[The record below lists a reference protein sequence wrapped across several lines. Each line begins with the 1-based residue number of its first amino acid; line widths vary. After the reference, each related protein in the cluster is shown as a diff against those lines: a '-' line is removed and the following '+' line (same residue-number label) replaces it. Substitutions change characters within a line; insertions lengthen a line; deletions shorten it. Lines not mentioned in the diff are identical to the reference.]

1 MSQSQ
6 QIPVAGGAI
15 ACPSSEQLLAFA
27 SGVADEATSASIAQ
41 HIADCQSCEQAFR
54 SIDSS
59 ADPLTSRMR
68 LALQT
73 SAELDDS
80 ECFRMIQAAVEMGA
94 TRGPLAADDALPATH
109 SLAGTPDDV
118 SDATRYQSLP
128 TASWT
133 PLPIGE
139 SIGRYRLETLLG
151 EGTFGRV
158 YLAHDTQLDR
168 PVALKVA
175 KSQELGGA
183 NLLAAFLSEA
193 RSAARLRHPGI
204 VSIYDVGSEGDF
216 HFIAMEHVPGESLR
230 KQLVGTPQPPAR
242 VADLIAQAAEA
253 MHFAH
258 KQGLMHRDLKPA
270 NLLLDADGRV
280 RIADFG
286 LALHEDQQRR
296 RAGDRAGTL
305 PYMSPE
311 QVRGDA
317 HRLDGRADIW
327 SLGVIMYELLAGRRP
342 FLGRPREVEDEIL
355 HRPPKPLRQ
364 IRDDVDQELEQICLK
379 CLAKDPEQRYSSAM
393 DLAEALKGWSSGHP
407 AAKRSKLRP
416 WLSIIVI
423 LLAALAVAPLIWIRM
438 RPEMPYPVDKW
449 ARPFEWLPVMTQ
461 PPEVIDTQISGEQ
474 PWSYDSRRRR
484 IKMDT
489 QTVNLL
495 GLGKT
500 ESNRFKLQVALSKN
514 INAGTAGIFL
524 GAQSLGTAADGRRG
538 WRCQVITVEFLSG
551 RYFVRRERWELME
564 VRPNGAWARTRS
576 RTLAYQVVEEEKL
589 GNDLLLEVTVKE
601 DTVDEVLWQNRR
613 LKDLTDPQKL
623 ADKSLPGGVGRF
635 GIVNSGGST
644 TFSGANFMS
653 LRSNPND

>member
-15 ACPSSEQLLAFA
+15 ACPSSDQLLAFA

-73 SAELDDS
+73 GAELDDS

-94 TRGPLAADDALPATH
+94 IRGPLAADDELPATH

-118 SDATRYQSLP
+118 SDATRYESLP

-139 SIGRYRLETLLG
+139 SIGRYRLQSLLG

-158 YLAHDTQLDR
+158 YLAHDSQLDR

-175 KSQELGGA
+175 KTHELGDA
-183 NLLAAFLSEA
+183 VLLAAFLAEA

-204 VSIYDVGSEGDF
+204 VTIYEVGSAGEF
-216 HFIAMEHVPGESLR
+216 HFIAMEHVPGQSLR
-230 KQLVGTPQPPAR
+230 ALLVGKPQPTEL
-242 VADLIAQAAEA
+242 VADVIAQAAQA
-253 MHFAH
+253 MHYAH

-270 NLLLDADGRV
+270 NLLRDADGRV

-311 QVRGDA
+311 QVRGDS
-317 HRLDGRADIW
+317 HRLDGRADVW

-342 FLGRPREVEDEIL
+342 FLGRPSEVEDEIL

-364 IRDDVDQELEQICLK
+364 IRDDVDQELEAICLK
-379 CLAKDPEQRYSSAM
+379 CLAKDPQQRYSSAM
-393 DLAEALKGWSSGHP
+393 DLAEALKGWQ
-407 AAKRSKLRP
+407 RSTHR
-416 WLSIIVI
+416 WLNLGLGGSQPLLSLTIKIVI
-423 LLAALAVAPLIWIRM
+423 YAGCLLLLVSVLTSGWYLTDSVMPQSNRKKSLPLRVQTQAHSGVPQKPLW
-438 RPEMPYPVDKW
+438 PYPVDKW
-449 ARPFEWLPVMTQ
+449 AQPQIWLPLMTQ
-461 PPEVIDTQISGEQ
+461 SP
-474 PWSYDSRRRR
+474 
-484 IKMDT
+484 
-489 QTVNLL
+489 
-495 GLGKT
+495 
-500 ESNRFKLQVALSKN
+500 
-514 INAGTAGIFL
+514 
-524 GAQSLGTAADGRRG
+524 
-538 WRCQVITVEFLSG
+538 
-551 RYFVRRERWELME
+551 
-564 VRPNGAWARTRS
+564 
-576 RTLAYQVVEEEKL
+576 
-589 GNDLLLEVTVKE
+589 
-601 DTVDEVLWQNRR
+601 
-613 LKDLTDPQKL
+613 
-623 ADKSLPGGVGRF
+623 
-635 GIVNSGGST
+635 
-644 TFSGANFMS
+644 
-653 LRSNPND
+653 